1 MTIDNFRRP
10 SHPDFMD
17 MFELAA
23 IRFSGVRHNS
33 ISDYM
38 EVWVDGVRKMEMPY
52 YKYGT
57 PEWDK
62 EYAEL
67 FGLHNVE
74 TVSQKGN

>member
-1 MTIDNFRRP
+1 MENFKRP
-10 SHPDFMD
+10 DHPDFMD
-17 MFELAA
+17 STELATM
-23 IRFSGVRHNS
+23 RFTGMRHNS

-38 EVWVDGVRKMEMPY
+38 EVWIDGMKRMEMPWHQ
-52 YKYGT
+52 YGT

-67 FGLHNVE
+67 FGLHIVE